1 MNKILSP
8 AFITLLLGSAVLVTL
23 SCGSPVQEVQL
34 TNDTQIATEATQDQS
49 EIPMDQTDPSL
60 LDKVRNEH
68 WTGDIDGMRQ
78 RRYIR
83 AIVIY
88 NKTNFFYDGPRT
100 RGIAYDALTEF
111 GKFLNKKLETGQEPI
126 HIVFIPVTRE
136 EAIKRMQ
143 EGRGDIAVGNIPIVA
158 ELEKIVDFSDPVRDH
173 AQQLVVAGPA
183 GDQINIIDDL
193 GGKAIYIR
201 KFSRYWTTLER
212 LNEKLKREGKPT
224 VILREADP
232 ALEDEDIINMVAVG
246 QVPMTITDD
255 LTAGLWSKVFPD
267 LKIYDEM
274 PLVTDDRMGWAVQ
287 NGAKNFLTLINEFVK
302 DHKVGT
308 IFGNTV
314 LANYLQ
320 TTKWAKNNTAPQEM
334 EKYRAAVV
342 FFKKYAD
349 EDGFDWR
356 LIVAQAYQESQLDQS
371 VISPAGAVGVMQIK
385 PSTAAGDPINIQ
397 DVDKDLENNIRAGT
411 KYLDYI
417 TKRYFSDAK
426 MTSTDRALFAFAS
439 YNAGPA
445 KIAKLRETAKLE
457 GLDPDKWFGNVEL
470 VAAREIGTET
480 VTYVSNI
487 YKYYIGYKIAS
498 ETESNRKRN
507 SK

>member
-1 MNKILSP
+1 
-8 AFITLLLGSAVLVTL
+8 
-23 SCGSPVQEVQL
+23 
-34 TNDTQIATEATQDQS
+34 
-49 EIPMDQTDPSL
+49 
-60 LDKVRNEH
+60 
-68 WTGDIDGMRQ
+68 
-78 RRYIR
+78 
-83 AIVIY
+83 
-88 NKTNFFYDGPRT
+88 
-100 RGIAYDALTEF
+100 
-111 GKFLNKKLETGQEPI
+111 
-126 HIVFIPVTRE
+126 
-136 EAIKRMQ
+136 
-143 EGRGDIAVGNIPIVA
+143 
-158 ELEKIVDFSDPVRDH
+158 
-173 AQQLVVAGPA
+173 
-183 GDQINIIDDL
+183 
-193 GGKAIYIR
+193 
-201 KFSRYWTTLER
+201 
-212 LNEKLKREGKPT
+212 
-224 VILREADP
+224 
-232 ALEDEDIINMVAVG
+232 
-246 QVPMTITDD
+246 
-255 LTAGLWSKVFPD
+255 
-267 LKIYDEM
+267 
-274 PLVTDDRMGWAVQ
+274 
-287 NGAKNFLTLINEFVK
+287 
-302 DHKVGT
+302 
-308 IFGNTV
+308 
-314 LANYLQ
+314 
-320 TTKWAKNNTAPQEM
+320 M